1 MNLKWIVWMMMG
13 LLLSLSYGSSGT
25 EADETAGAQGP
36 PVQGEQIDKE
46 TQKIIEQQMK
56 SLQQREAA
64 TFPCSL
70 FSQSEIEAL
79 VGNALDKGSYAFD
92 HRFENDRQYKS
103 ESCDWSAMQGEGNE
117 VGLAFIQEPVR
128 VRRVF

>member
-36 PVQGEQIDKE
+36 PVQGEQIDW
-46 TQKIIEQQMK
+46 
-56 SLQQREAA
+56 
-64 TFPCSL
+64 
-70 FSQSEIEAL
+70 EIEAL

-92 HRFENDRQYKS
+92 HRFENDRQYRS